1 MKLKICCNSVSKLHL
16 TLCNPMDYGTPG
28 SPVLH
33 YLLEVVKF
41 TFIESVML
49 SNHL

>member
-1 MKLKICCNSVSKLHL
+1 MNLKICCCSVSKLHL
-16 TLCNPMDYGTPG
+16 TLCNPMDYGKPG

-33 YLLEVVKF
+33 YRLEVVKF
-41 TFIESVML
+41 MFMESVML